1 MTQSAGLPPGFD
13 PAKPSAA
20 RIYDYL
26 LGGKDNYEVDRA
38 AADKVLAVAP
48 DQRRLARANRAF
60 AIRAVRVL
68 ADAGIR
74 QFIDLGTGFP
84 SSPSVHEV
92 AREAD
97 PSASVVYVDY
107 DPIVQAHN
115 TALLGHDDQV
125 ASVQA
130 DIRQPEMILEGPDV
144 SRLIDFDH
152 PVGVLCVAVLHLV
165 SDAEDP
171 AGIIAQFRDR
181 MRPGSYLV
189 LSQFSSESDQQAI
202 AALRAVAAGTP
213 VETYFRSQDQI
224 LRFFDGFELVEPG
237 LTSVQEWR
245 PDTISA
251 PTRLKIAG
259 AVGRKP
265 RGDVQPGGTPL
276 TDH

>member
-1 MTQSAGLPPGFD
+1 MPQSAGLPPGFD
-13 PAKPSAA
+13 PVKPSAA

-74 QFIDLGTGFP
+74 QFLDLGTGFP
-84 SSPSVHEV
+84 ASPSVHEV

-115 TALLGHDDQV
+115 TALLGGDDQV

-130 DIRQPEMILEGPDV
+130 DIRRPEVVLGGPDV

-181 MRPGSYLV
+181 MQPGSYLV
-189 LSQFSSESDQQAI
+189 LSQFSSESDQQAM

-213 VETYFRSQDQI
+213 VETYFRSRDQI

-237 LTSVQEWR
+237 LTSVQEWQ

-265 RGDVQPGGTPL
+265 LG
-276 TDH
+276 